1 MSDRRIFIDVHVI
14 QSVPPSC
21 INRDDTGSPKSAV
34 YGGVRRA
41 RVSSQSW
48 KRAMRLF
55 FRERFDES
63 ELSVRTLRVAELVA
77 EKIQEKDETVSKEAA
92 IDMAKKIVEAIKI
105 EAKKP
110 KKKKEGKVTDVSV
123 TGALFFISMKQASNL
138 ADLAISKDYSEKDV
152 KLGEDVKKVLKQG
165 NGVEIALF
173 GRMVANDPSLNVD
186 ASSQVAHGISTH
198 AVDNEYDYFTA
209 VDDRR
214 RDDEAGAAMID
225 TVEFNSSTLYRY
237 ATVAVHDLKKELGDP
252 GVTARALEE
261 FVRAFVL
268 SMPTGKQ
275 NTFANRVPPFH
286 VTVCVREDQPVNLVG
301 AFEAPV
307 RTSSA
312 GGYNENSVKKLL
324 DYESEVCGDFVAAPS
339 LEWHAGWCPESI
351 DAIPLTDII
360 KMVGNAVR
368 EL

>member
-1 MSDRRIFIDVHVI
+1 MSDKKMFVDVHVI

-63 ELSVRTLRVAELVA
+63 ELDVRTTRIIELVA
-77 EKIQEKDETVSKEAA
+77 EKIQEKDKSVSTEDAVE
-92 IDMAKKIVEAIKI
+92 MAKKIIETAGIKI
-105 EAKKP
+105 KES
-110 KKKKEGKVTDVSV
+110 KKKKGEENAAPPVSA
-123 TGALFFISMKQASNL
+123 ALFFMSMKQASNL
-138 ADLAISKDYSEKDV
+138 ADLALTGDYSKNDV
-152 KLGEDVKKVLKQG
+152 KEALNKG

-173 GRMVANDPSLNVD
+173 GRMVADDPSLNAD
-186 ASSQVAHGISTH
+186 ASSQVAHSISTH
-198 AVDNEYDYFTA
+198 AVDNEYDYYTA
-209 VDDRR
+209 VDDRSK
-214 RDDEAGAAMID
+214 DDESGAGMIG

-237 ATVAVHDLKKELGDP
+237 ATVAIHDLKKQLSDSEA
-252 GVTARALEE
+252 TAKAMEE
-261 FVRAFVL
+261 FVRAFIL

-286 VTVCVREDQPVNLVG
+286 VTVCIREDQPVNLVG
-301 AFEAPV
+301 AFESPV
-307 RTSSA
+307 HTSST

-324 DYESEVCGDFVAAPS
+324 NYESEVCSDFVKAPS
-339 LEWHAGWCPESI
+339 SEYHVGWCPESV
-351 DAIPLTDII
+351 DSVSLDDLI
-360 KMVGNAVR
+360 KMIGDAVR